1 MSDIEKRM
9 QQMMVT
15 IDKSIQLTDNREDML
30 MLACA
35 MMQRIREIF
44 DAELG
49 EEGRKKMFRENV
61 WKWTYPNIQPKN

>member
-61 WKWTYPNIQPKN
+61 

>member
-9 QQMMVT
+9 NQMMVT

-44 DAELG
+44 DAEIG

-61 WKWTYPNIQPKN
+61 